1 MEDAVLLSVDV
12 GNTQT
17 TLGLFAADGEC
28 RHQWRMASQATDTA
42 DELHER
48 LFGYF
53 LMLGLDLGDVTDVAI
68 ASVVPMLTREWT
80 DMMER
85 LLNKEDVLV
94 VDATRDCG
102 ITIAMPDPHQ
112 VGADRIANAVAA
124 RTTYGP
130 PVIVVDFGTATNID
144 VVDGEGR
151 FRGGAIMP
159 GLMLSTGALFA
170 HAAQLASVSLVAP
183 EHALGTTT
191 ETAVQSG
198 IVIGAAAQVEGLA
211 ARIEHEL
218 REEDPALGACHVVGT
233 GGLVEEI
240 AKATDLFDTIDPDLT
255 IRGIQQIWQHRA
267 TKRQGRRG

>member
-1 MEDAVLLSVDV
+1 MLLSVDV

-17 TLGLFAADGEC
+17 TLGLFTADGGC
-28 RHQWRMASQATDTA
+28 RRQWRMASRRTDTA

-53 LMLGLDLGDVTDVAI
+53 LMLGLDLSDVTDVAI

-80 DMMER
+80 DMMTR
-85 LLNKEDVLV
+85 ILNKEDVLV

-124 RTTYGP
+124 RTTYGS

-144 VVDGEGR
+144 VVDGRGR

-159 GLMLSTGALFA
+159 GLMLSAGALFS

-183 EHALGTTT
+183 ERTLGTTT

-198 IVIGAAAQVEGLA
+198 IVIGAAAQVEGLV
-211 ARIEHEL
+211 ARIQREL
-218 REEDPALGACHVVGT
+218 RDEDPTLGPCRVVGT
-233 GGLVEEI
+233 GGLAEEI
-240 AKATDLFDTIDPDLT
+240 AKATDLFDTLDPDLT
-255 IRGIQQIWQHRA
+255 IRGIQQIWRHRA
-267 TKRQGRRG
+267 QKRQGRRG